1 MLPILTSFFHAGP
14 ILSICECGNAHKD
27 EGVPLLFPAGG
38 WRPVLPPRC
47 GSVQDQILGCVTA
60 RESSELWSFVAA
72 ADATL
77 RFARYLRMNGPDHF
91 ILFRD
96 ETGGW
101 GAAPPGFRDLVLD
114 TAGFGETAWA
124 AIDDLLGQPEFQEGV
139 ILGRWPMPVASD
151 FIEVPEPDG
160 AKMAEFTDIYI
171 SSNVKAAIRRRSF
184 RVISGSATRSL

>member
-1 MLPILTSFFHAGP
+1 
-14 ILSICECGNAHKD
+14 
-27 EGVPLLFPAGG
+27 
-38 WRPVLPPRC
+38 
-47 GSVQDQILGCVTA
+47 
-60 RESSELWSFVAA
+60 
-72 ADATL
+72 
-77 RFARYLRMNGPDHF
+77 MNGPDHF

-124 AIDDLLGQPEFQEGV
+124 AIDDLLRQPEFQEGV
-139 ILGRWPMPVASD
+139 ILGKWPMPVASD

>member
-1 MLPILTSFFHAGP
+1 
-14 ILSICECGNAHKD
+14 
-27 EGVPLLFPAGG
+27 
-38 WRPVLPPRC
+38 
-47 GSVQDQILGCVTA
+47 
-60 RESSELWSFVAA
+60 
-72 ADATL
+72 
-77 RFARYLRMNGPDHF
+77 MNGPDHF

-139 ILGRWPMPVASD
+139 ILGRWPMPAASD